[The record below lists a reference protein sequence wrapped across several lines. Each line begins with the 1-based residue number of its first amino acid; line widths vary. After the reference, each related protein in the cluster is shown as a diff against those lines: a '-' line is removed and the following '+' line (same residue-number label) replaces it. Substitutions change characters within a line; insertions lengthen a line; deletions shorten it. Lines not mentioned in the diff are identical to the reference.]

1 MLSKLQCPRCKNEEI
16 LEHHNFC
23 KICGLRLPKESVNSS
38 VTLIIPVDDIK
49 LRTEPMK
56 STVRS
61 RKQKWTSYKR
71 VSLKEVRKCLSTYS
85 ASL

>member
-1 MLSKLQCPRCKNEEI
+1 MQFINTQT
-16 LEHHNFC
+16 
-23 KICGLRLPKESVNSS
+23 

-49 LRTEPMK
+49 FQTEPMQ

-71 VSLKEVRKCLSTYS
+71 FSLKEVCKCLNTYS
-85 ASL
+85 GSL

>member
-1 MLSKLQCPRCKNEEI
+1 MKCPRCKNEEI

-23 KICGLRLPKESVNSS
+23 KTCGLRLPKEKVNSAA
-38 VTLIIPVDDIK
+38 TLIIPVDDIK

-56 STVRS
+56 SAIRS

-71 VSLKEVRKCLSTYS
+71 FSLKEVRKCLNMYS
-85 ASL
+85 GSL

>member
-1 MLSKLQCPRCKNEEI
+1 MQT
-16 LEHHNFC
+16 
-23 KICGLRLPKESVNSS
+23 

-71 VSLKEVRKCLSTYS
+71 VSLKEVRKCLNTYS
-85 ASL
+85 DSL

>member
-1 MLSKLQCPRCKNEEI
+1 MMKFIYIKSGQIRRR
-16 LEHHNFC
+16 
-23 KICGLRLPKESVNSS
+23 KIKMETA
-38 VTLIIPVDDIK
+38 TLIVPVDDIK
-49 LRTEPMK
+49 LRTESMK

-71 VSLKEVRKCLSTYS
+71 FSLKEVRKCLSTYS

>member
-1 MLSKLQCPRCKNEEI
+1 MFEYVFGFIVGAVTMYICFKFQLQP
-16 LEHHNFC
+16 
-23 KICGLRLPKESVNSS
+23 
-38 VTLIIPVDDIK
+38 VTLIIPVEDIK
-49 LRTEPMK
+49 LLTKPMK

-85 ASL
+85 DSL

>member
-1 MLSKLQCPRCKNEEI
+1 MTPA
-16 LEHHNFC
+16 
-23 KICGLRLPKESVNSS
+23 
-38 VTLIIPVDDIK
+38 TLIIPVDDIK

-61 RKQKWTSYKR
+61 RKSKWTSYKR

>member
-1 MLSKLQCPRCKNEEI
+1 MLNKPQCPRCKNEEI

-38 VTLIIPVDDIK
+38 ATLIIPVDDIK

-56 STVRS
+56 STVKS

-71 VSLKEVRKCLSTYS
+71 VSLKEVRKCLNTYS
-85 ASL
+85 DSL

>member
-1 MLSKLQCPRCKNEEI
+1 MKCPRCKNEEI

-23 KICGLRLPKESVNSS
+23 EICSLRLPKEKVNST

-49 LRTEPMK
+49 LRTEPIK

-71 VSLKEVRKCLSTYS
+71 FSLKEVRKCLSTYS